1 MRRIALLFATVVVL
15 AGTAAGDELKP
26 GNRFAVQPSDDGFI
40 RLDTQTGAVSHCGRH
55 AGVWF
60 CEKLVE
66 DPTALEKRIDELTAR
81 VDALSKSV
89 DALAAHSAAAS
100 SPPAQVI
107 ETSNFTTKLIRRF
120 YALIRRMKGTDA
132 GS

>member
-1 MRRIALLFATVVVL
+1 MRRIALLFVGVVL
-15 AGTAAGDELKP
+15 AGTAAADELKP

-40 RLDTQTGAVSHCGRH
+40 RLDTQTGAVSHCGRR

-66 DPTALEKRIDELTAR
+66 DQTALEKRIDELTAR
-81 VDALSKSV
+81 VDALSKTV
-89 DALAAHSAAAS
+89 DALVARSAAA
-100 SPPAQVI
+100 PPTQVL
-107 ETSNFTTKLIRRF
+107 ETPNFTTKLIRRF

>member
-1 MRRIALLFATVVVL
+1 MRRIALLLVGVAL

-26 GNRFAVQPSDDGFI
+26 GSRFAVQPSDDGFI
-40 RLDTQTGAVSHCGRH
+40 RLDTRTGAVSHCGRRQ
-55 AGVWF
+55 GVWF

-66 DPTALEKRIDELTAR
+66 DQTALEKRIDDLTAR
-81 VDALSKSV
+81 VDALSKEI
-89 DALAAHSAAAS
+89 DALAAHSAAA
-100 SPPAQVI
+100 PPAQVM
-107 ETSNFTTKLIRRF
+107 EPTDFTTKLIRRF